1 MYQQN
6 FKSVASIL
14 YSVFLISYIFL
25 LSQEE
30 CVQSQNLTKAKSKPF
45 HVTQLEEKAM
55 SELRAFYNA
64 DNVFDE
70 FITVERVDKRVLATP
85 VWKKSK

>member
-1 MYQQN
+1 MYR
-6 FKSVASIL
+6 IL
-14 YSVFLISYIFL
+14 NQLHQFFIPYFLFHIYFL
-25 LSQEE
+25 LLQEE